1 MGARDLSLFEQN
13 NRIDKLQQSLREYV
27 DLIEVVN
34 EKISLQSEQMQETK
48 NQLVKKMTNIEKN
61 VIEKLD

>member
-34 EKISLQSEQMQETK
+34 EKISIQSEQMQETK
-48 NQLVKKMTNIEKN
+48 GQLVKKMTNIEKN